1 MCTSTMACI
10 LYACLHT
17 HSCTHI
23 YIISGA
29 VLRTSS
35 RTLPFSTVVRAV
47 AVHRIRSIYLCLHRL
62 GLAVPFVCRT
72 LDRLR
77 LGRVRVALRVCVV
90 LRVRVVVL
98 VRGRRV
104 SRHVG
109 LFREQ
114 LHLELV
120 LRDRVA
126 PRPVSHLVSDTDA
139 HRHTNILGPR
149 ERDADGTAAR
159 SRCSA
164 PGALSCVRPHFVV
177 CECVCVWR
185 AHACAS
191 VLTLSIISIIDTGWH
206 FGDHGSA
213 EQSTAS
219 SVGPP
224 LKNTFGSVRG

>member
-23 YIISGA
+23 YIISSA

-35 RTLPFSTVVRAV
+35 RTLPFSTLVCAV
-47 AVHRIRSIYLCLHRL
+47 AVHRIRSVNLCLHRL

-177 CECVCVWR
+177 CECVCVAR
-185 AHACAS
+185 AR
-191 VLTLSIISIIDTGWH
+191 
-206 FGDHGSA
+206 
-213 EQSTAS
+213 
-219 SVGPP
+219 
-224 LKNTFGSVRG
+224 VR

>member
-1 MCTSTMACI
+1 MI
-10 LYACLHT
+10 LSILIIIVIALTAFWWGNQGSFSAMLHMLCALVAGAIGFAAWEPLT
-17 HSCTHI
+17 HMLLDAD
-23 YIISGA
+23 G
-29 VLRTSS
+29 
-35 RTLPFSTVVRAV
+35 LPRFV
-47 AVHRIRSIYLCLHRL
+47 AQFPWGL

-126 PRPVSHLVSDTDA
+126 PRPVPHLVSDTDA

-177 CECVCVWR
+177 CECVCVAR
-185 AHACAS
+185 AR
-191 VLTLSIISIIDTGWH
+191 
-206 FGDHGSA
+206 
-213 EQSTAS
+213 
-219 SVGPP
+219 
-224 LKNTFGSVRG
+224 VR

>member
-1 MCTSTMACI
+1 MCTPTMACI
-10 LYACLHT
+10 LHACLHA

-23 YIISGA
+23 YIISSA
-29 VLRTSS
+29 VQRTSS
-35 RTLPFSTVVRAV
+35 RCLFFLTFVCAV
-47 AVHRIRSIYLCLHRL
+47 AVHHFRSVNLCLHRL

-126 PRPVSHLVSDTDA
+126 PRPVPHLVSDTDA